1 MSKIKITA
9 PIGQRVRDIKTDR
22 EFSEVVC
29 DEVQRD
35 RYVLTD
41 GDAPKVSTIKAPVSL
56 AERIADLENAVTEI
70 ATKSKVSVTLKAKAG
85 TVEKEVAKK

>member
-1 MSKIKITA
+1 MSNIKITA
-9 PIGQRVRDIKTDR
+9 PIGQRVRDIKTNR

-29 DEVQRD
+29 DEVQRE

-41 GDAPKVSTIKAPVSL
+41 GDAPTVETVKSPVSL
-56 AERIADLENAVTEI
+56 AERIADLESAVEEI
-70 ATKSKVSVTLKAKAG
+70 AVKSKVSIDLKAKAG

>member
-1 MSKIKITA
+1 MSNIKITA

-29 DEVQRD
+29 DEAQRD

-41 GDAPKVSTIKAPVSL
+41 GDAPKVETVKTVSL
-56 AERIADLENAVTEI
+56 VERIADLENAVTEI
-70 ATKSKVSVTLKAKAG
+70 ATKSKVSVTLKAKASERES
-85 TVEKEVAKK
+85 VKK

>member
-29 DEVQRD
+29 DEAQRD

-41 GDAPKVSTIKAPVSL
+41 GDAPTVETVKSPVSL
-56 AERIADLENAVTEI
+56 AERIADLETAVEEI

-85 TVEKEVAKK
+85 MVEKEVAKK